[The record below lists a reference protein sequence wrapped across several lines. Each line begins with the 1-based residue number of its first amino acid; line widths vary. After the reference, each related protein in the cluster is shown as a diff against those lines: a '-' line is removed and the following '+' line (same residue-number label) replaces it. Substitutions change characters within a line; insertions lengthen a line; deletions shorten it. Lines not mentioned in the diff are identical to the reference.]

1 MSILGKTRL
10 YAATV
15 CQLKPSQ
22 VAYRLWR
29 RLGGATPLSRM
40 RSAHPVLDRADIT
53 RIPALAELDF
63 DPEFLGRF
71 DVDALL
77 EDRVELLH
85 HEMAVDWRESWHDGE
100 AATPLWRF
108 NLHYCE
114 YVLPLLRVTLETGDV
129 RYFDKAKDIIDCW
142 ISANPLQRRGV
153 GWDPY
158 VISMRV
164 TNWLAFCGE
173 ARELLEDDPSFIGRM
188 NVSLSEQYIFLARH
202 LEKDILANHYLENLK
217 ALVLLARYFDDE
229 PMLRITLR
237 ALDRQIREQI
247 LPDGMHFE
255 LSPMY
260 HKVML
265 ESLLR
270 VASALDGMSLGGDV
284 VSRCRLQDM
293 CDCLYSLERKINRTP
308 LFNDG
313 GDNVAKSRDALL
325 SCAASRFGVA
335 PVFKDAL
342 PDAGY
347 FIIERDVHGRE
358 VKAICDGGQPGPCYA
373 AGHVHCDMLSFEVF
387 LDGEPWLVNSGTF
400 AYQNESRLCY
410 KRTLAHNAPCVEG
423 EEQTQCW
430 ASFRTGRMAEILT
443 ASCHGGVFR
452 AKMRDWRG
460 NIISRCFQV
469 TDDGVKIA
477 DEANA
482 VARIASAVHVSP
494 SFQHSLGSQAASYRY
509 SPEFGK
515 EELAAC
521 LYYEGHGSVV
531 CEIPWPDASSGCLE
545 CQCEPNW
552 IPDGSDEV

>member
-1 MSILGKTRL
+1 MNTLGKIGL
-10 YAATV
+10 YAATLS
-15 CQLKPSQ
+15 QLKPSQ
-22 VAYRLWR
+22 IAYRAWR

-40 RSAHPVLDRADIT
+40 KPVCPELDRADIT

-85 HEMAVDWRESWHDGE
+85 QEMVVDWRESWHDEE
-100 AATPLWRF
+100 AATPLWQF

-114 YVLPLLRVTLETGDV
+114 YVLPLLHATLKTGDA
-129 RYFDKAKDIIDCW
+129 RYFDKAKDIIGYW
-142 ISANPLQRRGV
+142 IDANTPQRGGV

-158 VISMRV
+158 VISMRA
-164 TNWLAFCGE
+164 TNWLAFYGE
-173 ARELLEDDPSFIGRM
+173 ARELLEGDPSFIGHM
-188 NVSLSEQYIFLARH
+188 NASLSEQYVFLSRH

-229 PMLRITLR
+229 AVLQIALGS
-237 ALDRQIREQI
+237 LDRQIQEQI

-270 VASALDGMSLGGDV
+270 VASALNGMALGGDV

-293 CDCLYSLERKINRTP
+293 CDCLYSLERKTNRTP

-325 SCAASRFGVA
+325 SCAASRFGVT

-347 FIIERDVHGRE
+347 FIIERDICGRE
-358 VKAICDGGQPGPCYA
+358 VKVICDGGQPGPRYA

-400 AYQNESRLCY
+400 AYQDESRLCF
-410 KRTLAHNAPCVEG
+410 KSTLAHNAPCVGG

-443 ASCHGGVFR
+443 ASCHDGVFR

-460 NIISRCFQV
+460 SIISRCFQV

-477 DEANA
+477 DETDA
-482 VARIASAVHVSP
+482 VVHLASAVHVSP
-494 SFQHSLGSQAASYRY
+494 SFRHSLGPQAASCRY
-509 SPEFGK
+509 SPEFGR

-521 LYYEGHGSVV
+521 RYYEGRGSVI
-531 CEIPWPDASSGCLE
+531 CEISWPDAPSGCPE
-545 CQCEPNW
+545 CQCEPDW
-552 IPDGSDEV
+552 SPDGSDEV